1 MGRRV
6 SLFTLTRMLQK
17 IVPRS
22 LRAQMVL
29 LTLGTILLVQA
40 ATFASVSWSWRK
52 FTEEI
57 AVDLTITTIHTLRNA
72 LAQVPA
78 EQRADFVQHASAGQ
92 WRLWSRTLPSHT
104 RFEQYRHRPDRRT
117 GKPPAPP
124 PPDDIRSVLRKFVEA
139 INQRLDDDTR
149 VALSHGRE
157 PRLYISLLGEADL
170 DTEPFNR
177 EWLVIPLDK
186 IARPIGTPLV
196 IAWLGG
202 MGLLLL
208 LTAAFSWHITRPL
221 TRLAKAADQLA
232 AGKPERV
239 VPSGPSETRALGERF
254 NVMLDTLAEADT
266 VQRTLLAGLP
276 HDLKGP
282 LSRMWLRIEMI
293 DDTNFQDGMRQDVQD
308 MQRMIDQ
315 FIGFVR
321 GADPGSYQFTD
332 LDLRPWLT
340 EKAESWQTAG
350 RDVRVHIRAAS
361 PVTIHGDKTALGRL
375 IDNLITNALNHG
387 QEPVDISLS
396 PAGSTAT
403 IIVSDHGPGISES
416 RRTEA
421 LRPFS
426 RLDDAR
432 TLTGSVGLG
441 LALAELIVK
450 AHKGKL
456 ELGSQPGQGLQ
467 VRIDI
472 PLIQPENGGGSGGR
486 DKPNIL
492 Q

>member
-1 MGRRV
+1 
-6 SLFTLTRMLQK
+6 
-17 IVPRS
+17 
-22 LRAQMVL
+22 MVL
-29 LTLGTILLVQA
+29 LSLGTILLVQA
-40 ATFASVSWSWRK
+40 ATFASVNWSWHK
-52 FTEEI
+52 YTEEV

-72 LAQVPA
+72 LAEVPT
-78 EQRADFVQHASAGQ
+78 ERRAAFVQEASAGE

-104 RFEQYRHRPDRRT
+104 RFEQYRHRSDRRA

-124 PPDDIRSVLRKFVEA
+124 PPDDIRSVLRTFVEA
-139 INQRLDDDTR
+139 INQRLDDNTR

-186 IARPIGTPLV
+186 ITAPIGTPLV

-208 LTAAFSWHITRPL
+208 LTATFSWHITRPL
-221 TRLAKAADQLA
+221 TKLAKAADQLA
-232 AGKPERV
+232 AGKPQRV

-254 NVMLDTLAEADT
+254 NVMLDTLAEADA

-282 LSRMWLRIEMI
+282 LARMWLRIEMI
-293 DDTNFQDGMRQDVQD
+293 DDMEFQGGMRQDVQD

-321 GADPGSYQFTD
+321 GADPGSYQFTSM
-332 LDLRPWLT
+332 DLRMWLAD
-340 EKAESWQTAG
+340 KVDSWQSTG
-350 RDVRVHIRAAS
+350 RNVRLHCALTS
-361 PVTIHGDKTALGRL
+361 PVMIQGDKIALGRL

-387 QEPVDISLS
+387 EEPVDLALTINK
-396 PAGSTAT
+396 STAT
-403 IIVSDHGPGISES
+403 IVVSDHGPGISAS

-441 LALAELIVK
+441 LALAELIAK

-456 ELGSQPGQGLQ
+456 ELDSHQETESQSARGLH
-467 VRIDI
+467 VRIDL
-472 PLIQPENGGGSGGR
+472 PLEKRRTRPVAADQPENGRGSGGR
-486 DKPNIL
+486 DKPNMP